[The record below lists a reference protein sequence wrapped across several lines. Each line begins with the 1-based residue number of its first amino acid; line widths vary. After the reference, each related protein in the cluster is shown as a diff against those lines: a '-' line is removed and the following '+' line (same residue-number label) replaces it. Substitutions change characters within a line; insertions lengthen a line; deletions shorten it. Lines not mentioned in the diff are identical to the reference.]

1 MIQRLEIVKNGKIN
15 LGKNLLLASIFTA
28 EETEE
33 CLTMVKNDAK
43 KIRKH
48 EGEEKPYYEKRE
60 TSLTM
65 SLKYNK
71 AKLQNK
77 QAQITETQHYNN

>member
-1 MIQRLEIVKNGKIN
+1 MDFPKSYLNWNDLEYGDSVKNEKIN

-33 CLTMVKNDAK
+33 CPTMVKNDAK

-48 EGEEKPYYEKRE
+48 EGEEKPCYEKRE
-60 TSLTM
+60 TSWTM

-71 AKLQNK
+71 AKL
-77 QAQITETQHYNN
+77 